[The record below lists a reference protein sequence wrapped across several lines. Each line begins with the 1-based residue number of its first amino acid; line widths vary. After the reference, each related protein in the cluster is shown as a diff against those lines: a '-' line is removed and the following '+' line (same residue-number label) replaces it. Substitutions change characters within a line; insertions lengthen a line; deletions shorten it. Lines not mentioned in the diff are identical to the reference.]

1 MTAFSFSLIVIVFL
15 SLSLASA
22 RPLSKRSRVSRHAVG
37 IKTVLYSE
45 GSGRVV
51 KVNASGNVTATGSPE
66 SSFQLARDTSHL
78 YLRSVASQVFV
89 FESAYFNGS
98 FLHFEAELNGTV
110 NATSNAT
117 DTALNATIVGLTLR
131 MGSVAGSPSFLHSWT
146 EEDGESGFVRYFITI
161 TGDNGEDV
169 KCYLAF
175 ESSGEPVEEPC
186 MPNPDFKTLFQ
197 RWDQYS
203 AN

>member
-1 MTAFSFSLIVIVFL
+1 MMTAFSFSLIVIVFL

-22 RPLSKRSRVSRHAVG
+22 NPLSKRSQVSRHAVR
-37 IKTVLYSE
+37 IKTVLYSV
-45 GSGRVV
+45 GSGYFV
-51 KVNASGNVTATGSPE
+51 KVNASGNVTATGILE
-66 SSFQLARDTSHL
+66 SSLQLARDTSHF
-78 YLRSVASQVFV
+78 YLLGVASQVFV
-89 FESAYFNGS
+89 FESAYFSGS

-110 NATSNAT
+110 NATSNPT

-146 EEDGESGFVRYFITI
+146 EENGESGFVRYFVTI

-175 ESSGEPVEEPC
+175 EWSGEPVEEPC

-197 RWDQYS
+197 RWDQHS
-203 AN
+203 H

>member
-22 RPLSKRSRVSRHAVG
+22 RPLSKRSQVSRHAVR
-37 IKTVLYSE
+37 IKTVLYSAR
-45 GSGRVV
+45 SGHFV
-51 KVNASGNVTATGSPE
+51 KVNASGNVTATGT
-66 SSFQLARDTSHL
+66 SFHLARDTSHL
-78 YLRSVASQVFV
+78 YLLHLSVASQVFV
-89 FESAYFNGS
+89 FESAYFTGS

-131 MGSVAGSPSFLHSWT
+131 MGSIAGSPSFLHSWT
-146 EEDGESGFVRYFITI
+146 EEDGESGFVRYFVTI

-186 MPNPDFKTLFQ
+186 MPNPDFKTLFLPIPIL
-197 RWDQYS
+197 Y
-203 AN
+203 